1 MCKSKMSYTAPNIL
15 NLCIDDTRNGE
26 GSGRIYHCYNKEPI
40 LFENEYQM
48 IRHMERLFENI
59 SYPQASTKDR
69 LFIERKDAALEEAVR
84 VMDPNEITNKGGEK
98 GTFIVHVQYRQNATW
113 QGEVVWAEKKITKSF
128 RSALELLKLIDS
140 ALEQTDTE
148 EAEKRRKL

>member
-1 MCKSKMSYTAPNIL
+1 M
-15 NLCIDDTRNGE
+15 
-26 GSGRIYHCYNKEPI
+26 
-40 LFENEYQM
+40 FENEYQM